1 MLLRE
6 YLFGIFEY
14 RRITAFLV
22 AVSVLLCTMK
32 LKSSESYTAQIVI
45 KYTDP
50 RAEEGFTENGSQI
63 NPYEI
68 NSPLVVKNALSVL
81 GFKNVNTEAVCSGL
95 AITPIVPTAED
106 EKYASWIAQFS
117 DYENTE
123 EQKRHTVYYSVKFT
137 TPLGKDYAKRVLN
150 AVISQ
155 YRLYYVENYTFN
167 KDITNLSGDAAL
179 EYDYYDT
186 VDMLRKKINN
196 NIEYLTQI
204 ASDDVDYRSPQT
216 GYSLTDLAAE
226 YKSLAEQDLSVAE
239 RMVVENGLTKNAL
252 SLKNTLQNKMTEASY
267 DINLNTRMSETQK
280 TLMDVY
286 SEKNKQYLWDEQNG
300 IDGSGS
306 VGSQV
311 RENTER
317 NTAYVQGTSVYDRLV
332 LDYVRYRT
340 NAMNAEIDRQH
351 YETDAAAF
359 SDMSGNTVLRG
370 DLEKRLQST
379 CDSFNALYALTKKTL
394 TDYNSYKAAQSITCI
409 SGVVA
414 HKTANT
420 IFLYAV
426 SFVLAVMMGLFISG
440 VLVYIKSREKQPKS
454 AEDSENPEESHSP
467 ESEQT
472 A

>member
-1 MLLRE
+1 MLLRD

-22 AVSVLLCTMK
+22 ALSVLLCTAN
-32 LKSSESYTAQIVI
+32 LKMSESYTAQIVI

-50 RAEEGFTENGSQI
+50 RAEEGLTENGRQI

-81 GFKNVNTEAVCSGL
+81 GLKNVSTEVVCSGL
-95 AITPIVPTAED
+95 TITPIVPTAED

-123 EQKRHTVYYSVKFT
+123 EQKRHTVYYSVEFT
-137 TPLGKDYAKRVLN
+137 TSLGKDYAKRVLN

-167 KDITNLSGDAAL
+167 KDITNLSGEAAL

-186 VDMLRKKINN
+186 VDMLRKKINK

-204 ASDDVDYRSPQT
+204 ASDDVDYRSPQN

-226 YKSLAEQDLSVAE
+226 YKLLAERELSVAE
-239 RMVVENGLTKNAL
+239 RTVVENGLAKNAL
-252 SLKNTLQNKMTEASY
+252 SLKNTLQNKMTLASY
-267 DINLNTRMSETQK
+267 DIELNTNMSETQK

-286 SEKNKQYLWDEQNG
+286 SEKNKQYLWDEQHA
-300 IDGSGS
+300 IDDIYGTGT

-311 RENTER
+311 RENIER

-332 LDYVRYRT
+332 LDYVRYKT
-340 NAMNAEIDRQH
+340 TALNAEIDRQR
-351 YETDAAAF
+351 YETDAAGF

-440 VLVYIKSREKQPKS
+440 VLVYIKSREKQPK
-454 AEDSENPEESHSP
+454 ASENSEESRSP

-472 A
+472 I